1 MELELFQT
9 LGISLG
15 LGLLVGLQRQH
26 DQSQLAGIRTF
37 PLITLFG
44 TITAILAQ
52 DFGGWLLAAGLL
64 SVAALTV
71 VANFLKSKSPPIK
84 IGLTTEMAAL
94 LMYAIGA
101 YLVVGSSTIAVAVA
115 ATAAVLLQLKEPLHR
130 IVSKIGEK
138 DLVAIMQFVVISL
151 VILPVLPNETY
162 GPYDVLNPHNIWLMV
177 VLIVGIGLLGYF
189 AYKLFG
195 QKAGTILGGILGGL
209 ISSTATAVTYSKR
222 TKDTSTNSMLAAIV
236 IFIASAVSVLRII
249 AEVTVVAPTTV
260 PVVVPPLAAVLVLML
275 VIGALAYFFKHNG
288 HDHIPEQ
295 HNPAQLK
302 TALVFGV
309 IYAAVVLATAFA
321 KDKLGQE
328 GLYLVAIISG
338 LTDVDAITLS
348 TSRMMNTGGLETASG
363 WRVILV
369 AALSNLVFKGGIVGV
384 LGSRS
389 VFMKV
394 AMLFAL
400 VLAGGLLVL
409 WLWPAGAIESLSFLV
424 EF

>member
-94 LMYAIGA
+94 LMYVIGA

-151 VILPVLPNETY
+151 VILPVLPDETY

-222 TKDTSTNSMLAAIV
+222 TKDTGTNSMLAAIV

-409 WLWPAGAIESLSFLV
+409 WLWPAGAIESLSFLG